1 MVILAGG
8 KSSRMK
14 QDKALL
20 PFGGYNSLSEYQYK
34 KFASSFSSLYI
45 SSKENK
51 FDFDVN
57 LILDKYKDSS
67 PLVSLVSIF
76 ETLPDSNNIFILSVD
91 APFISDE
98 IVNKLYSEVEE
109 KYDVVVAKSTN
120 GVEPLCAIYK
130 RTVLEEAK
138 KMLNLNQHRLQT
150 LLASLSTKE
159 VFFNEEKA
167 FLNMNYPQE
176 YIWAKLFSSNI

>member
-57 LILDKYKDSS
+57 LIFDKYEESS
-67 PLVSLVSIF
+67 PLVSIVSIF
-76 ETLPDSNNIFILSVD
+76 ETVRNLEEVFILSVD
-91 APFISDE
+91 APFITQE
-98 IVNKLYSEVEE
+98 IVNNLYHAVDE
-109 KYDVVVAKSTN
+109 KYDVIVAKSIN
-120 GVEPLCAIYK
+120 GLEPLCAIYK

-138 KMLNLNQHRLQT
+138 KMLSSNQHRLQT
-150 LLASLSTKE
+150 LLASLSIKE